1 MLWDVIIEATNSSFR
16 TVAQIAVI
24 VFPIMMVLRIARETQ
39 VLTKVSNYFEPLT
52 KKIYLS
58 KEATFPLIVGIVFGL
73 TYGAGVL
80 VKAAKEGRL
89 TTRDM
94 LLINVFL
101 GLNHA
106 VFEDALIFGAIGAN
120 AWVIFVTRFLLAVVV
135 TYVVGRWLVSKERG
149 HTSLT
154 GSMGQEAGGRN

>member
-1 MLWDVIIEATNSSFR
+1 MLWDIIIEATNSSFK
-16 TVAQIAVI
+16 TVTQIAII

-52 KKIYLS
+52 KRIYLS

-80 VKAAKEGRL
+80 VQAAKEGHL

-106 VFEDALIFGAIGAN
+106 VFEDTFIFGAIGAN
-120 AWVIFVTRFLLAVVV
+120 SWVLFMTRTLLAVAV
-135 TYVVGRWLVSKERG
+135 TYIVGRWLVSREKG
-149 HTSLT
+149 HTSL
-154 GSMGQEAGGRN
+154 SESS